1 MKKVSGHKS
10 ARQKAGA
17 AVGAAMIVLIPWA
30 SASALEDTE
39 NDQDTR
45 VGHYSSEAGEE
56 GFVLDRRGELARV
69 KFADSE
75 EILLLEMVPGPNGN
89 TILKDECGAT
99 VLRLTPFGG
108 ATVYEA
114 QTTIGSA
121 YGRTEAAR
129 PLELAPRSRLEVQSE
144 ADQRLSMFNG
154 AYGLELQYEADWG
167 AGDQIS
173 LGNATLGDAIEN
185 AVTALERLAMDPI
198 GLEILTERVRRLT
211 FEVSGVKQ
219 IGLQGDNLVIFYV
232 QDQGLEGR
240 PSSASITCFL
250 ENNL

>member
-1 MKKVSGHKS
+1 MKTVSRHKS
-10 ARQKAGA
+10 VRQKAGA
-17 AVGAAMIVLIPWA
+17 ALGAAMIALIPWA
-30 SASALEDTE
+30 SAPALEDTE
-39 NDQDTR
+39 NEQDTR

-108 ATVYEA
+108 ATVYEQEA
-114 QTTIGSA
+114 EKGMA
-121 YGRTEAAR
+121 FGRTVAAQ
-129 PLELAPRSRLEVQSE
+129 PLELGPRNRFEVQAE
-144 ADQRLSMFNG
+144 ADMRISTFNG
-154 AYGLELQYEADWG
+154 VYGLDLQYEADWG
-167 AGDQIS
+167 TGDQIS
-173 LGNATLGDAIEN
+173 IGNATLGDAIEN
-185 AVTALERLAMDPI
+185 AVTALERLAIDPI
-198 GLEILTERVRRLT
+198 GLEILSERVRRLT